1 MALSPIFGAKEG
13 VGVIREC
20 LEKKK
25 TMNGLHSAAAHAVD
39 PPPPEVVLLPGY
51 YKSIKINRKQKHV
64 RQARRKP

>member
-25 TMNGLHSAAAHAVD
+25 TMNGLHSAAAHAVV
-39 PPPPEVVLLPGY
+39 PPPPPQREFLQPSCKKLTE
-51 YKSIKINRKQKHV
+51 QH
-64 RQARRKP
+64 QT